1 MALNPT
7 TKLQAVNIC
16 LNNVGQPSVA
26 NLDVAV
32 PVDAQIAF
40 DTIDEVSRE
49 TQNVGFIWNTERLWI
64 EPDENGYI
72 HLPKNILKADVC
84 EDSFQ
89 LDVVQRGLRM
99 YDRANNTFKFKSKI
113 KVEVIVALDFEEIS
127 EAARRFITVRAARLF
142 QERMFGSVEISQ
154 FNADDEAIARSNL
167 AHEETENGDYN
178 LVYQNFSS
186 LETLNRYGR

>member
-1 MALNPT
+1 
-7 TKLQAVNIC
+7 
-16 LNNVGQPSVA
+16 
-26 NLDVAV
+26 
-32 PVDAQIAF
+32 
-40 DTIDEVSRE
+40 
-49 TQNVGFIWNTERLWI
+49 
-64 EPDENGYI
+64 
-72 HLPKNILKADVC
+72 
-84 EDSFQ
+84 
-89 LDVVQRGLRM
+89 M